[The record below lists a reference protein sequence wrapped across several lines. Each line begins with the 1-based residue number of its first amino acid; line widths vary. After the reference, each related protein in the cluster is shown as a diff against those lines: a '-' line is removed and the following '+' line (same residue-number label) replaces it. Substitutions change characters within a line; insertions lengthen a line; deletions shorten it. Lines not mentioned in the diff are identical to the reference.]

1 MKKFGPDAH
10 VGLLVKFLNNA
21 ITNEVNRN
29 LMKFNLTAA
38 QHEVLVYVFK
48 KKIREIYFKKMLR
61 SI

>member
-48 KKIREIYFKKMLR
+48 NENKRDV
-61 SI
+61 

>member
-38 QHEVLVYVFK
+38 QHLK
-48 KKIREIYFKKMLR
+48 MKIREIYFKKMLR